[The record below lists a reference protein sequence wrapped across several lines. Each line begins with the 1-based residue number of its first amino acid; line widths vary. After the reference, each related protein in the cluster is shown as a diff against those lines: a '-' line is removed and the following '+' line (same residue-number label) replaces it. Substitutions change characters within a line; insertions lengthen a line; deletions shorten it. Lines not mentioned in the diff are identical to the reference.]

1 MHFGLSKIQY
11 IQNENRN
18 SEIYLLL
25 IYWVPDFIIISGLNT
40 SRWGLMSINQSKRM
54 NVFYNLNKSFLKLI
68 L

>member
-25 IYWVPDFIIISGLNT
+25 IYWVPDFIIIYGLNT